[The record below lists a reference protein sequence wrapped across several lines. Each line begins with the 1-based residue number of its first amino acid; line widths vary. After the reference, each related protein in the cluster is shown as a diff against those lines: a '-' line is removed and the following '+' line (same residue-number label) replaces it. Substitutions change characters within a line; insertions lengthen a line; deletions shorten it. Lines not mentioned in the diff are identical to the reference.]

1 MQPAPEEPNVETRN
15 YQPDLVIRNYL
26 LLKRLGGTET
36 TATFQAVDRNTQEIV
51 VVKVFPKSL
60 ALATNLYKT
69 EIQAFKKLQGTP
81 GILSLKDT
89 GEIQEAFFITTEFI
103 QDGSIRNL
111 FTRYPKGMGVA
122 EALDLFTPIADVVD
136 RIHGKNIIH
145 RDLKPENIL
154 FKKTDHGYEI
164 FITDFGLVKFTND
177 SKLFQTETTAGT
189 PLYIAP
195 EAWSADH
202 ELSKTNA
209 VDIYSLGVMLYE
221 ALEGKRPFENPAE
234 AIRAEPPPPQRVSQE
249 THPEVVEHILGALS
263 KKPEE
268 RPFSA
273 GALIDGVRNGYYN
286 TLENIDQLWIGRRIR
301 NYKIIEILGHGKMG
315 ITMLARDNQGKEFVL
330 KAFETSLMVG
340 NPKQLFEK
348 EMKSFQNLEAEHGV
362 LLPRESFSQKGIFYL
377 VFDYQSGGNIRI
389 FLSENR
395 KQKDVDKIL
404 NVFTQIAEALDYTHS
419 KKIIHR
425 DLKPENVVYRM
436 EGERIIT
443 FLTDFGIAEILEGT
457 KSSFYTKTAAGT
469 FYYMAPEAWNPKARK
484 TKAMD
489 IYSFGI
495 MLYEA
500 LEGHVPFQAEYPAIM
515 FQHSMSPCPN
525 RKTRGESWARMPNDF
540 FWKPFRKIPKIGRK
554 QPRKSWTN

>member
-60 ALATNLYKT
+60 ALATNLYNT

-89 GEIQEAFFITTEFI
+89 GEIQEAFFLTTEFI

-111 FTRYPKGMGVA
+111 FTRYPNGMGVV

-315 ITMLARDNQGKEFVL
+315 ITMLARDNQGKAFVL

-419 KKIIHR
+419 KKVIHR

-469 FYYMAPEAWNPKARK
+469 FYYMAPEAWNPRARK

-500 LEGHVPFQAEYPAIM
+500 LEG
-515 FQHSMSPCPN
+515 
-525 RKTRGESWARMPNDF
+525 R
-540 FWKPFRKIPKIGRK
+540 
-554 QPRKSWTN
+554 